1 MDTNKNNKTILN
13 RLDSVELELLYK
25 NTEYAKEFLIEEG
38 FGIEEELKYAE
49 SRIKKIRFLAQAISN
64 KKEDQKLFEAA
75 YGRIKQ
81 AIAENAQKTA
91 EMLVSLLQSK
101 TPSVQYRKL
110 ENWSDEEIREVLA
123 DVDLVKL
130 MEEMEK
136 K

>member
-13 RLDSVELELLYK
+13 SLDNVELELLYK
-25 NTEYAKEFLIEEG
+25 NTEYAKEFLMEEG
-38 FGIEEELKYAE
+38 FAIEDELKYAE

-75 YGRIKQ
+75 YARIKQ
-81 AIAENAQKTA
+81 AIAENAQKTT
-91 EMLVSLLQSK
+91 EMLVALLQSK

-130 MEEMEK
+130 MEELEK

>member
-1 MDTNKNNKTILN
+1 MDTNKDNKTILN

-38 FGIEEELKYAE
+38 FIIEDELKYAD

-64 KKEDQKLFEAA
+64 KKDDQKLFEAA
-75 YGRIKQ
+75 YARVKQ
-81 AIAENAQKTA
+81 AITENAQKTTEVLLA
-91 EMLVSLLQSK
+91 LLQSK

-130 MEEMEK
+130 MEEMERK
-136 K
+136 

>member
-38 FGIEEELKYAE
+38 FAIEDELKYAE
-49 SRIKKIRFLAQAISN
+49 ARIKKIRFLAQAVSN

-75 YGRIKQ
+75 YLLIKQ
-81 AIAENAQKTA
+81 AITENAQKTT
-91 EMLVSLLQSK
+91 EMLVALLQAK

-130 MEEMEK
+130 MEELEK

>member
-13 RLDSVELELLYK
+13 SLDNVELELLYK

-38 FGIEEELKYAE
+38 FAIEDELKYAE

-75 YGRIKQ
+75 YVRIKQ
-81 AIAENAQKTA
+81 AIAENAQKTT
-91 EMLVSLLQSK
+91 EMLVAMLQSK